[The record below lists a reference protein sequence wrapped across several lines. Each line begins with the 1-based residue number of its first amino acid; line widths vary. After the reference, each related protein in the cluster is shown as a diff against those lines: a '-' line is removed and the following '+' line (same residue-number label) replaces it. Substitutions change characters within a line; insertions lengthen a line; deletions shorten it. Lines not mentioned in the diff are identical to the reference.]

1 MFIYKKLIYDFYL
14 ENKSLFIGYFIVIII
29 LYFLE
34 SIAISRLNAKLIS
47 SIDIK
52 NIFKSMKNTESFRY
66 IIYLIILYFV
76 ILFIYWI
83 MRKIETIIY
92 PSFTSHIRK
101 NIFKNTILKFSNT
114 VEEIKIGKYV
124 SRITELTK
132 EIKSFISMII
142 SDGITKVL
150 IILFIIFY
158 MFYLN
163 NNIGYIFFGYLFL
176 IILLLCYFGKN
187 IMEDATKKCE
197 IFLNMN
203 EYLSD
208 SLSNLTNVY
217 LNNQSNNEINEHDRL
232 SDEYKIFVQ
241 SSYKYS
247 NNMSNIY
254 NILSL
259 ITFIVVIIYGY
270 KLFVVKKI
278 DKLKLITIFILLGI
292 FISTSIK
299 LSFSFAEIF
308 HRVGFINASNS
319 FIEFIYDNN
328 SNINNI
334 KHKIINGNVVFKN
347 ISFSY
352 KNNISIFKNTSLN
365 IEGNKI
371 TVLMGES
378 GSGKSTLS
386 KLLLKLH
393 EPNNGNI
400 YIDKIDINYYDN
412 DYLLEKI
419 IYVNQRTNLFDKTI
433 MENIKYGNNNISDK
447 DVINYLKK
455 YDLYSIFDN
464 NMKEGIYA
472 KCGTNGSNLSIGMQK
487 IVILLRGIFKNN
499 YKIIIFDEP
508 LAGLD
513 QNSRGKVIKLIKDL
527 NKNNNITIIIITHD
541 KEITSIANK
550 VIYMSQIKNI

>member
-14 ENKSLFIGYFIVIII
+14 ENKSLFIGYFIIIII

-83 MRKIETIIY
+83 MRKIEIKLY

-124 SRITELTK
+124 SRLSELTK
-132 EIKSFISMII
+132 ETIKFVHMII
-142 SDGITKVL
+142 TDGITKVL
-150 IILFIIFY
+150 IVLFIIFY

-163 NNIGYIFFGYLFL
+163 NNIGYIFLCYLFL
-176 IILLLCYFGKN
+176 IILVLCYFGKN
-187 IMEDATKKCE
+187 IMEEATKKCE
-197 IFLNMN
+197 IFLDMN

-217 LNNQSNNEINEHDRL
+217 LNNQIKNEINEHDRL
-232 SDEYKIFVQ
+232 TEEYKVFCAK
-241 SSYKYS
+241 SYQYS

-259 ITFIVVIIYGY
+259 ITFIIVIIYVY
-270 KLFVVKKI
+270 KLFIVKKI

-319 FIEFIYDNN
+319 FVEFIYDNN
-328 SNINNI
+328 SNNNNI
-334 KHKIINGNVVFKN
+334 KHKIINGNIIFKN

-352 KNNISIFKNTSLN
+352 KNNIAIFKNTSLN

-371 TVLMGES
+371 TVLMGQS

-393 EPNNGNI
+393 KPNNGNI
-400 YIDKIDINYYDN
+400 YIDNIDINDYDN
-412 DYLLEKI
+412 DYLREKI

-433 MENIKYGNNNISDK
+433 MENIKYGNNITDK

-472 KCGTNGSNLSIGMQK
+472 KCGTNGSNLSLGMQK
-487 IVILLRGIFKNN
+487 IVILLRGIFKSN

-541 KEITSIANK
+541 KEITTIANK
-550 VIYMSQIKNI
+550 VINMSQIKNI